1 MFNKPKKNAYP
12 SFYETYISLIQ
23 TDDIIRL
30 LEIQGEGFAAFVKE
44 IDHHKA
50 DHKYAE
56 GKWSIREVVGH
67 IIEVER
73 IMAYRALAISRA
85 DHQSLPGMD
94 ENLYI
99 KESNYKNISL
109 FDLSEEFNHVRK
121 GNIYFFK
128 SFTKDMIVRK
138 GIANGS
144 EITVAALVY
153 IIAGHL
159 SHHVQILRDRY
170 LNMEAY

>member
-1 MFNKPKKNAYP
+1 MFNRPEKNTYP
-12 SFYETYISLIQ
+12 PFYETYIRLIQ
-23 TDDIIRL
+23 TDDIINL
-30 LEIQGEGFAAFVKE
+30 LQIQGEGFSAFVKE
-44 IDHHKA
+44 IDSLKA
-50 DHKYAE
+50 DHRYAE

-85 DHQSLPGMD
+85 DVQALPGMD
-94 ENLYI
+94 ENSYI
-99 KESNYKNISL
+99 KESNYKNVSL

-121 GNIYFFK
+121 GNIYLFK
-128 SFTKDMIVRK
+128 SFTEEMVNRK
-138 GIANGS
+138 GVANGS
-144 EITVAALVY
+144 EINVKALVY

-170 LNMEAY
+170 LKMDAE